1 MAIDEINAQGGV
13 LDRSFELLV
22 ADTETVPSIAVEG
35 ARALVEDGAVAV
47 IGAGASSSSIM
58 AAEQVLIPA
67 GVLLISPSSTS
78 PAIAYPELS
87 SNQIDAFD
95 YSGVVERAFGEQP
108 DLIYLITY
116 DQDGAKITVA
126 ATNHVTDDYIPTFLG
141 CDGNTSQAFLDNS
154 APGITE
160 GMVGTVPIA
169 PEDHVDYLAFVARVE
184 RYGIEPESFS
194 ESTYDAVYLLA
205 LAALHAQSVEP
216 TRIAAS
222 MQSVSVD
229 GAPVTAAQFSL
240 ARNLLR
246 TGEDIDYTGAAGSLD
261 FDDVGD
267 ILSGTYRIWRVE
279 GESFS
284 VIQTT
289 AFP

>member
-1 MAIDEINAQGGV
+1 M
-13 LDRSFELLV
+13 
-22 ADTETVPSIAVEG
+22 
-35 ARALVEDGAVAV
+35 
-47 IGAGASSSSIM
+47 
-58 AAEQVLIPA
+58 
-67 GVLLISPSSTS
+67 
-78 PAIAYPELS
+78 
-87 SNQIDAFD
+87 
-95 YSGVVERAFGEQP
+95 
-108 DLIYLITY
+108 YLITY

-141 CDGNTSQAFLDNS
+141 CDGNASQAFLDNS

-169 PEDHVDYLAFVARVE
+169 PEDHVDYLAFVARVA
-184 RYGIEPESFS
+184 RYGIEPETFS

-205 LAALHAQSVEP
+205 LATLHAQSVEP

-222 MQSVSVD
+222 MQTVSV
-229 GAPVTAAQFSL
+229 GGTPVTAAQFSL

-279 GESFS
+279 GGSFS